1 MPDAEQVLAWLPEL
15 GESCGAGKIQVTLDG
30 GRSHLVQV
38 FEHDDGI
45 ELSGMAATSN
55 TLAELGLTAEEIW
68 RRNHS
73 RRLTGL
79 VVDHDGLWV
88 TCRLPY
94 AGLTLD
100 ELLLVGNAVAR
111 EADRLELH
119 YNGFIDEL

>member
-1 MPDAEQVLAWLPEL
+1 MPDAEKVLAWLPEL
-15 GESCGAGKIQVTLDG
+15 GESREAGKVKVTLDG
-30 GRSHLVQV
+30 CRSHLVHV

-45 ELSGMAATSN
+45 EISGLAATSN
-55 TLAELGLTAEEIW
+55 TLAALGLTAEEIW

-88 TCRLPY
+88 SSRLPY
-94 AGLTLD
+94 AGLTID
-100 ELLLVGNAVAR
+100 EFLLVGNAVAQ

>member
-15 GESCGAGKIQVTLDG
+15 GESREPGRVKVALDG
-30 GRSHLVQV
+30 CRSHLVQV

-45 ELSGMAATSN
+45 EISGLAATSN
-55 TLAELGLTAEEIW
+55 TLAALGLTAEEIW

-88 TCRLPY
+88 TSRLPY
-94 AGLTLD
+94 AGLTVD

-111 EADRLELH
+111 EADRLEMH